1 MAGVSTV
8 DFTFKLHGEGT
19 KITWAMYGE
28 NNLISK
34 CFRLLMSC
42 EKICGPELEKCLV
55 VLARSTAVKP

>member
-19 KITWAMYGE
+19 KVTWAMYGE
-28 NNLISK
+28 NNFIDK
-34 CFRLLMSC
+34 CFRLLMIC
-42 EKICGPELEKCLV
+42 EKICGPEFEKSLV